1 MKDRKTAVHAL
12 LVLVGFSWLLVVFG
26 GEPWNTTRVLGIVLL
41 IPSVLLWFV
50 ARIQLGSS
58 FSVRPQAKQL
68 VTRGLYSR
76 VRNPIYLFSSLL
88 ILGIILYAG
97 KLRYL
102 WVFAFLVP
110 LQLFRI
116 RKEEKVL
123 QEKFGDAYL
132 EYKRKTWF

>member
-26 GEPWNTTRVLGIVLL
+26 GEPWNTTRVLGIMLL
-41 IPSVLLWFV
+41 VPSVLLWFV
-50 ARIQLGSS
+50 ALIQLGSS
-58 FSVRPQAKQL
+58 FSVRPQAREL
-68 VTRGLYSR
+68 VAQGLYSR
-76 VRNPIYLFSSLL
+76 IRNPIYLFGLL
-88 ILGIILYAG
+88 AILGIILYAG
-97 KLRYL
+97 KLRFL
-102 WVFAFLVP
+102 WVFAFLLP

-123 QEKFGDAYL
+123 QQKFGDAYL

>member
-1 MKDRKTAVHAL
+1 MKDRKAAVHAL
-12 LVLVGFSWLLVVFG
+12 LVLVGFSWILVVFG
-26 GEPWNTTRVLGIVLL
+26 GESWNTTRLLGIVFL

-58 FSVRPQAKQL
+58 FSVRAQARAL

-76 VRNPIYLFSSLL
+76 IRNPIYLFSSLA

-102 WVFAFLVP
+102 WVLAFLLP

-132 EYKRKTWF
+132 EYKRKTWL

>member
-41 IPSVLLWFV
+41 IPSILFWFV
-50 ARIQLGSS
+50 ALIQLGSS
-58 FSVRPQAKQL
+58 FSVRAQARAL
-68 VTRGLYSR
+68 VTQGLYSR
-76 VRNPIYLFSSLL
+76 IRNPIYLFGSLA
-88 ILGIILYAG
+88 ILGIVLYAG